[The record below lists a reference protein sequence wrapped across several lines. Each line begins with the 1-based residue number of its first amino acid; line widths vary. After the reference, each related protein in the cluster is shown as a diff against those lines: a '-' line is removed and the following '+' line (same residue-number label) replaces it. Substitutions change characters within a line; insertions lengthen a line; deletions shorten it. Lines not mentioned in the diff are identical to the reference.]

1 MFLSWCV
8 WYIVQQRPKQS
19 SKQNQDLSQT
29 CYLDVEFPVIE
40 KDTVKAIEVSA
51 EECIQWGLNDPSYGN
66 SEEAKIDMYTYALNR
81 RKIQMEDLERQIG
94 RVFMEIPV
102 VKSTLDSLRSD
113 VDQYQQRK
121 TELMLLRQNARNQK
135 ANMTRGNI
143 MKIKASEDTYY
154 NRQV

>member
-1 MFLSWCV
+1 M
-8 WYIVQQRPKQS
+8 
-19 SKQNQDLSQT
+19 
-29 CYLDVEFPVIE
+29 DVEFPVIDG
-40 KDTVKAIEVSA
+40 DTVKAIQVSA
-51 EECIQWGLNDPSYGN
+51 EEFIQWGLDDPNYGN
-66 SEEAKIDMYTYALNR
+66 SEEARIDMYTYALNR
-81 RKIQMEDLERQIG
+81 RKSQMEDLERQIG

-113 VDQYQQRK
+113 ADQYQQRK

-143 MKIKASEDTYY
+143 MKIKACEDSYY